1 MAVTPCHVYMLQ
13 HPELSPIPLWA
24 LWLRLPVQLALLAL
38 LALIAWSTAG
48 GRRDSPL
55 LPLQRSV

>member
-1 MAVTPCHVYMLQ
+1 MLQ
-13 HPELSPIPLWA
+13 HPELFPIPLWA